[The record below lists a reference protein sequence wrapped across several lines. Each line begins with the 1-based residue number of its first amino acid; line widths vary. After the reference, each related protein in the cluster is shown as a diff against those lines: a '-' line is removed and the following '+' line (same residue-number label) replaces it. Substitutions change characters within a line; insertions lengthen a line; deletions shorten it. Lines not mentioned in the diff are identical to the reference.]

1 MLKEGGGGNNFLK
14 KLKHC
19 RKLVLYS
26 YDSMHSHFV
35 ENKKQGGSQHQGEL
49 QVAKQGGSQQQGKL

>member
-1 MLKEGGGGNNFLK
+1 
-14 KLKHC
+14 
-19 RKLVLYS
+19 
-26 YDSMHSHFV
+26 MHSHFV